1 LVLPAYTAQ
10 EAQALIRGG
19 TMVLVSYSGKEIN
32 AKIVFYGPGLCGKT
46 TNLEY
51 IYGSIPSNNRGKMVS
66 MKTKTERT
74 LFFDFL
80 PLSLGELAGFKTR
93 FLLYTVPGQ
102 VYYNATRKL
111 VLKGVDA
118 VVFVAD
124 SQRGKMEE
132 NLESLQNLRDNLKE
146 HSLSLDD
153 IPYVLQWNKRDMS
166 DLYSVEELERAMNKD
181 GVPSFEA
188 VATTGVGV
196 FETFRAVSKLLLGKL
211 SKEIGASVSSDAA
224 ATGKK
229 VPPATAAAPKAPS
242 QAVPPPPQ
250 KKSREHP
257 AKPVAASPAQ
267 VNPPAER
274 SAPPADRPVAEEPV
288 ASAPAEPGAR
298 PSLPES
304 DARGSQKSKGL
315 WRWLRRDGEQ
325 PEEAPA
331 ASEVPAAQV
340 APPAPQAEAPAQE
353 PPSNITPFPT
363 ERAAGA
369 VTGQGPS
376 EPELRQAKVTA
387 SGLSTPEVTLESGQG
402 QEIVIPVVLP
412 STALQ
417 GKVTIR
423 LELKVSQEVDTPD
436 EESGESTERGAA

>member
-1 LVLPAYTAQ
+1 
-10 EAQALIRGG
+10 
-19 TMVLVSYSGKEIN
+19 MVLVSYSGKEIN

-146 HSLSLDD
+146 HGLSLDQ
-153 IPYVLQWNKRDMS
+153 IPYVLQWNKRDMA
-166 DLYSVEELERAMNKD
+166 DLYSADELERALNKE

-196 FETFRAVSKLLLGKL
+196 FETFRAISKLLLGKL
-211 SKEIGASVSSDAA
+211 SKEIGASVTSDVAA
-224 ATGKK
+224 RAKK
-229 VPPATAAAPKAPS
+229 AAPASSAPPKTPS
-242 QAVPPPPQ
+242 QAAPSAPETET
-250 KKSREHP
+250 RERP
-257 AKPVAASPAQ
+257 AEPVTASPAQ
-267 VNPPAER
+267 ASPPAGRPAPTADAPAAER
-274 SAPPADRPVAEEPV
+274 PGGSVVAESSTPAPPSAAETDSQGP
-288 ASAPAEPGAR
+288 
-298 PSLPES
+298 
-304 DARGSQKSKGL
+304 QKSKGL
-315 WRWLRRDGEQ
+315 WRWLRRDDEQ
-325 PEEAPA
+325 TEEAPA
-331 ASEVPAAQV
+331 PAVAEAPAAQI
-340 APPAPQAEAPAQE
+340 APPAPQVETPVQE
-353 PPSNITPFPT
+353 PPSNITPFPR
-363 ERAAGA
+363 ERF
-369 VTGQGPS
+369 VGPAS
-376 EPELRQAKVTA
+376 PQQPPEPELPQGEVTA
-387 SGLSTPEVTLESGQG
+387 GQVSTPEVILESGQG

-423 LELKVSQEVDTPD
+423 LELKVSQELGTP
-436 EESGESTERGAA
+436 EEDFGESAAA